1 MSISPKAAQASAAQ
15 KTRITVAPIARPIG
29 DGGLSTISRAAGR
42 NASSCAVRGVCR
54 CCEKS
59 STTLAD
65 FMQACLG
72 AEQRRIASAAAD
84 KLLVSAILDDAP
96 AFDRDDAV
104 GMTHRRQ
111 PVGDDD
117 DRATLADRSHV
128 LLDRPLTFV
137 VERAGRLVE

>member
-15 KTRITVAPIARPIG
+15 KTRMTVAPIARPIG

-65 FMQACLG
+65 FMQTRLG

-84 KLLVSAILDDAP
+84 QLFVGAVLDDAP
-96 AFDRDDAV
+96 ALDRDDAV
-104 GMTHRRQ
+104 GMAHRRQ
-111 PVGDDD
+111 PVSDDD
-117 DRATLADRSHV
+117 DCAALADRSHV
-128 LLDRPLTFV
+128 LLDRPLAFI
-137 VERAGRLVE
+137 VEGAGRL

>member
-1 MSISPKAAQASAAQ
+1 MSISPRAAQASAAAN
-15 KTRITVAPIARPIG
+15 TRMTVAPIARPAG

-42 NASSCAVRGVCR
+42 NASSCAVRGTCS

-72 AEQRRIASAAAD
+72 AEQSGIASAAAD
-84 KLLVSAILDDAP
+84 QLVVSAILDDAP

-104 GMTHRRQ
+104 
-111 PVGDDD
+111 
-117 DRATLADRSHV
+117 
-128 LLDRPLTFV
+128 
-137 VERAGRLVE
+137 